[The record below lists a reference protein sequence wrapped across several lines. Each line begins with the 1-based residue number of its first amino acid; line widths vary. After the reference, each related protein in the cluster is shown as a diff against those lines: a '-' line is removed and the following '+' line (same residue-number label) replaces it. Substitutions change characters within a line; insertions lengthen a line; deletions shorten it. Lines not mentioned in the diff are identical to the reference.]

1 MSALHTFSK
10 ALTPMAGR
18 DEQKI
23 ARARGGRDA
32 SSAFAEHV
40 TARKRVPS
48 AADTS
53 PLPST
58 TTIAG
63 LDYEVDSLYA
73 GSLPPMEY
81 LSVGSW
87 RICESQ
93 IANTLRPYQPIRS
106 AVVVSFVHGT
116 LSAYARG
123 WTHVRPTHLLTGK
136 LRCHR
141 YLRISM

>member
-1 MSALHTFSK
+1 
-10 ALTPMAGR
+10 MAGR

-58 TTIAG
+58 TTIP
-63 LDYEVDSLYA
+63 SI
-73 GSLPPMEY
+73 PY
-81 LSVGSW
+81 L
-87 RICESQ
+87 
-93 IANTLRPYQPIRS
+93 QPRAWLARVKSPGAPFRS
-106 AVVVSFVHGT
+106 APA
-116 LSAYARG
+116 LKSATPRNPL
-123 WTHVRPTHLLTGK
+123 TPHDPTTPSGQ
-136 LRCHR
+136 C
-141 YLRISM
+141 